1 MMNIAVN
8 SRKLER
14 ALKSIENALSAKSL
28 LLTIGNDLVEGVI
41 ADQFKDGRDPYG
53 NAWKKLA
60 FRDGQPLRDSGT
72 LSASF
77 VAKEEGDKVIV
88 GTPVA
93 YAPIHQKGMV
103 ITAKPNNAG
112 TNSIG
117 KRYGAKALK
126 FKGGSGG
133 FIYAK
138 KVTIP
143 ARPILPEEGKLP
155 DSYRESIAETINA
168 FINKAARS

>member
-1 MMNIAVN
+1 MINIAIDARELE
-8 SRKLER
+8 RKLN
-14 ALKSIENALSAKSL
+14 ALGNALSSKRL
-28 LLTIGNDLVEGVI
+28 LRNIGNDLVEGVI
-41 ADQFKDGRDPYG
+41 ADQFKQGRDPYG

-60 FRDGQPLRDSGT
+60 FRQGQPLRDTGK

-77 VAKEEGDKVIV
+77 MAKVEGDKVIV

-103 ITAKPNNAG
+103 ITAKPHNSG

-126 FKGGSGG
+126 FGNGSGG

-143 ARPILPEEGKLP
+143 ARPILPEEGNLP
-155 DSYRESIAETINA
+155 VSYRESIEATINKA
-168 FINKAARS
+168 INKAARS

>member
-1 MMNIAVN
+1 MMSIAIN
-8 SRKLER
+8 SRELER
-14 ALKSIENALSAKSL
+14 KLNALGGALSSKRL
-28 LLTIGNDLVEGVI
+28 LLSIGNDLVEGVI

-60 FRDGQPLRDSGT
+60 FRNGQPLRDTGK

-77 VAKEEGDKVIV
+77 MAKVKGDKVII

-103 ITAKPNNAG
+103 ITAKPNNPG

-117 KRYGAKALK
+117 KRYGANALK
-126 FKGGSGG
+126 FKGGGG
-133 FIYAK
+133 KFIYAK

-155 DSYRESIAETINA
+155 DSYRLSIDASIREA
-168 FINKAARS
+168 VNKVTRS

>member
-1 MMNIAVN
+1 MMNIAIDARELE
-8 SRKLER
+8 RKL
-14 ALKSIENALSAKSL
+14 NALGNSLSSKRL
-28 LLTIGNDLVEGVI
+28 LLNIGNDLVEGVI
-41 ADQFKDGRDPYG
+41 ADQFKQGRDPYG

-60 FRDGQPLRDSGT
+60 FRQGQPLRDTGL

-77 VAKEEGDKVIV
+77 MAKVEGDKVIV

-93 YAPIHQKGMV
+93 YALIHQKGMV
-103 ITAKPNNAG
+103 ITAKPHDSG

-126 FKGGSGG
+126 FKGGGG

-143 ARPILPEEGKLP
+143 ARQILPEGNLP
-155 DSYRESIAETINA
+155 VSYRLSIEATVKEA
-168 FINKAARS
+168 INKAVRS

>member
-1 MMNIAVN
+1 MMSIVVN
-8 SRKLER
+8 SRKVEQ
-14 ALKSIENALSAKSL
+14 ALKSIEKALSAKSL

-41 ADQFKDGRDPYG
+41 ADQFKQGKDPYG

-60 FRDGQPLRDSGT
+60 FRQGQPLRDSGT

-77 VAKEEGDKVIV
+77 MAKEEGDKVIV
-88 GTPVA
+88 GTPVS

-143 ARPILPEEGKLP
+143 ARPILPEEGNLP
-155 DSYRESIAETINA
+155 ASYRESIEAT
-168 FINKAARS
+168 INKAINKATRS

>member
-1 MMNIAVN
+1 MMSIAVN

-14 ALKSIENALSAKSL
+14 ALKSIEKALSAKSL

-60 FRDGQPLRDSGT
+60 FRNGQPLRDTGK

-77 VAKEEGDKVIV
+77 MAKEEGDKVIV
-88 GTPVA
+88 GTPIA

-103 ITAKPNNAG
+103 ITAKPNSAG

-117 KRYGAKALK
+117 KRYGSKALK
-126 FKGGSGG
+126 FGNGSGG

-155 DSYRESIAETINA
+155 DSYRESIADTINT
-168 FINKAARS
+168 FINKATRS